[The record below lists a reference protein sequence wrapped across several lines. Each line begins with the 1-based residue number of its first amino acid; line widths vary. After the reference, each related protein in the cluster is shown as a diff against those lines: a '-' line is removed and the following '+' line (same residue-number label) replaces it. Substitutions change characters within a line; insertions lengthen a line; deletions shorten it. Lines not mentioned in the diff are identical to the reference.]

1 MLSQPAPLFPG
12 TSNCKVRKPDERWEC
27 SDIDSRQLPREHP
40 HSLPLY
46 GSSSWNTEGG
56 KALQAWISRNK
67 LSSSGFASRSFLF
80 ALHTEI
86 SMLVLWG
93 NTLSVSFIELPL
105 LFCLLFHL
113 FIILRTYIRASQIG
127 HVEKESS
134 VRHMPQFS
142 EGATTNLEIQSL
154 TQLLS
159 MLNLKYLCKF
169 KVRAYMLVCVSKN
182 NYLKSIRTW
191 EQLSKIKEKGKEG
204 QIIRRK
210 NVCKKKNKEFSNS
223 KRTDRLSTGGL
234 ITWKSSL
241 RAKFLIFLNSFFP
254 PRI

>member
-1 MLSQPAPLFPG
+1 M
-12 TSNCKVRKPDERWEC
+12 KEC

-46 GSSSWNTEGG
+46 GSSSQNTEGG

-67 LSSSGFASRSFLF
+67 LSSLGFASRSFLF

-86 SMLVLWG
+86 STLVLWG

-105 LFCLLFHL
+105 LFCLLFRL

-127 HVEKESS
+127 HVEKESN
-134 VRHMPQFS
+134 VKHTPQFS

-159 MLNLKYLCKF
+159 MFKF
-169 KVRAYMLVCVSKN
+169 KIVMQIQG
-182 NYLKSIRTW
+182 KSIYAG
-191 EQLSKIKEKGKEG
+191 L
-204 QIIRRK
+204 
-210 NVCKKKNKEFSNS
+210 CFKK
-223 KRTDRLSTGGL
+223 
-234 ITWKSSL
+234 
-241 RAKFLIFLNSFFP
+241 
-254 PRI
+254 